1 MVYLS
6 EGLEKMRIHP
16 VDGLLYLTMKCH
28 KSLDSRKTGLASFDP
43 ESVRNI
49 LVVSS
54 TAIGDTLLSTPA
66 IRAVRERYPQ
76 AKILAHLNIRNME
89 MFKNNP
95 HINGIIPYYNG
106 YRKFLK
112 TIQEF
117 RRHKF
122 DMALI
127 FHGNE
132 PQATP
137 MAYLSGARFIIKLPN
152 TSEYKF
158 LLSNNKVVL
167 RGDELGH
174 GIEQRLKIAELAG
187 CNVSDKKMVL
197 PVLKDGDLFIEKF
210 LKKGGIKDTDV
221 VIGFQAGASTI
232 SRMWFSERFVE
243 LGKRLIKSYP
253 NLQIVITGSPKE
265 FDYCKSMADAIG
277 EEVVVSAGRIP
288 LKYLPSLIKR
298 MKLLVSGDTG
308 TMHLAV
314 AVETPVVSLFAVSDP
329 ERSGPYYDLDK
340 HPVIKKERTCDPC
353 VSKKCKC
360 QKCMENISV
369 DEVFDSV
376 IDVLSREKKD

>member
-1 MVYLS
+1 
-6 EGLEKMRIHP
+6 MRIHP
-16 VDGLLYLTMKCH
+16 VDDLLYLTMRLLKF
-28 KSLDSRKTGLASFDP
+28 LDKRNTDLAHLNTKTIK
-43 ESVRNI
+43 NI
-49 LVVSS
+49 LVISS

-112 TIQEF
+112 TIREF

-152 TSEYKF
+152 TSEYRF
-158 LLSNNKVVL
+158 LLSNNKEVL
-167 RGDELGH
+167 REDKLDH
-174 GIEQRLKIAELAG
+174 GIEQRLKIAELAD

-197 PVLKDGDLFIEKF
+197 PVLKGGDLFIEKF
-210 LKKGGIKDTDV
+210 LKENGIKDTDV

-232 SRMWFSERFVE
+232 SRMWFAERFVE

-253 NLQIVITGSPKE
+253 VQIVITGAPKE
-265 FDYCKSMADAIG
+265 FDHCKSIADAIG
-277 EEVVVSAGRIP
+277 KEAVVSATRIP
-288 LKYLPSLIKR
+288 LKYLPSVIKR
-298 MKLLVSGDTG
+298 MKLLVTGDTG

-329 ERSGPYYDLDK
+329 ERSGPYYDLDR
-340 HPVIKKERTCDPC
+340 HLVIRKERICDPC
-353 VSKKCKC
+353 VSKKCKY
-360 QKCMENISV
+360 QKCMEKISV
-369 DEVFDSV
+369 GEVFFSV
-376 IDVLSREKKD
+376 REILSREEKD

>member
-1 MVYLS
+1 
-6 EGLEKMRIHP
+6 MRIHP
-16 VDGLLYLTMKCH
+16 VDDLLYLTMRLLKF
-28 KSLDSRKTGLASFDP
+28 LDKRNTDLAHLNTKTIK
-43 ESVRNI
+43 NI
-49 LVVSS
+49 LVISS

-112 TIQEF
+112 TIREF

-152 TSEYKF
+152 TSEYRF
-158 LLSNNKVVL
+158 LLSNNKEVL
-167 RGDELGH
+167 REDKLDH
-174 GIEQRLKIAELAG
+174 GIEQRLKIAELAD

-197 PVLKDGDLFIEKF
+197 PVLKGGDLFIEKF
-210 LKKGGIKDTDV
+210 LKENGIKDTDV

-232 SRMWFSERFVE
+232 SRMWFAERFVE

-253 NLQIVITGSPKE
+253 DMQIVITGSPKE
-265 FDYCKSMADAIG
+265 FDHCKSIADAIG
-277 EEVVVSAGRIP
+277 EEAVVSASRIP
-288 LKYLPSLIKR
+288 LKYLPSVIKR
-298 MKLLVSGDTG
+298 MKLLVTGDTG

-329 ERSGPYYDLDK
+329 ERSGPYYDLDR
-340 HPVIKKERTCDPC
+340 HLVIRKERICDPC
-353 VSKKCKC
+353 VSKKCKY
-360 QKCMENISV
+360 QKCMEKISV
-369 DEVFDSV
+369 GEVFFSV
-376 IDVLSREKKD
+376 REILSREEKD